1 MTGKFIVIEGPDG
14 SGKETQT
21 KFLAEKFSERGIPYA
36 VFDFPR
42 YQNSFFGELVGRFL
56 KGEFGGLTD
65 VSPYLASLTY
75 AGDRWQAGPEIRKT
89 LESGINV
96 ISNRYFLSN
105 VAHQTVKLPAEK
117 QDDFIKFLKVLEYE
131 IYQIPKEDVNII
143 LHIPIHICAE
153 LIERK
158 KERAYLEG
166 KKKDIHESDF
176 RYQLAVADLYTRLPS
191 MFPGIRTVGCVNEGI
206 LLPPEE
212 IHLQLWR
219 EVEKYV
225 SRGHEGNAT
234 RGERI

>member
-1 MTGKFIVIEGPDG
+1 MRGSFIVIEGPDG

-56 KGEFGGLTD
+56 KGEFGGLSD

-89 LESGINV
+89 LESGTNV

-105 VAHQTVKLPAEK
+105 VAHQTVKLPPEK

-131 IYQIPKEDVNII
+131 IYQIPKEDLNII

-158 KERAYLEG
+158 KDRAYLDG
-166 KKKDIHESDF
+166 KKKDIHESDIK
-176 RYQLAVADLYTRLPS
+176 YQLAVAELYTRLPS
-191 MFPGIRTVGCVNEGI
+191 MFPDIRSVTCVREGV

-212 IHLQLWR
+212 IHLELWK
-219 EVEKYV
+219 EAGKYIT
-225 SRGHEGNAT
+225 RGPEGNGA
-234 RGERI
+234 RRERI